1 MVSYPKSVI
10 ILNRIIPFLDPIFS
24 PNEYLSYSVMQLFLF
39 VILFTAKIFTAKS
52 CLFMLSKG
60 GRKIDDRALSNI
72 LLLKE

>member
-1 MVSYPKSVI
+1 MVSHPKGVI

-24 PNEYLSYSVMQLFLF
+24 PNEYLSYFVMQLFLF
-39 VILFTAKIFTAKS
+39 VILFTAKS

>member
-39 VILFTAKIFTAKS
+39 VILFTAKS

>member
-39 VILFTAKIFTAKS
+39 VILFTAKS

-60 GRKIDDRALSNI
+60 GRKIDNRALSNI